1 MKTKKIQVSD
11 SDEISVQVFKPQL
24 YINNLVI
31 LFRWYLMSVVWLVN
45 YCRGSTFSST
55 SRSLRSSSGM
65 ICILCYCL
73 RIEIA
78 VSPPHPPSSSLSP
91 AMNTSEKHIQKPTHP
106 KNLWMFCFR
115 SEGVTNVRL
124 IKLFTRQIMRCE
136 PIDIR
141 MEGGGLVAVKVMGC
155 TRPDWNLT
163 HTYSNFWMLF
173 FKYHFQVAIYWFK
186 SSPLL
191 NI

>member
-31 LFRWYLMSVVWLVN
+31 LFRWYLMSVVCLVN

-73 RIEIA
+73 RVEVA
-78 VSPPHPPSSSLSP
+78 VSPPHSP
-91 AMNTSEKHIQKPTHP
+91 RPLYRRPWTHPKTHPKANTSEKPLDVLFSKRGSNECSLNKTVYRTNYEVWANRYQNGGWWP
-106 KNLWMFCFR
+106 CR
-115 SEGVTNVRL
+115 CESDGVHKTRL
-124 IKLFTRQIMRCE
+124 IPYAYI
-136 PIDIR
+136 
-141 MEGGGLVAVKVMGC
+141 
-155 TRPDWNLT
+155 
-163 HTYSNFWMLF
+163 
-173 FKYHFQVAIYWFK
+173 FQFLDVV
-186 SSPLL
+186 L
-191 NI
+191 

>member
-11 SDEISVQVFKPQL
+11 SDEISVQAFKPQL

-73 RIEIA
+73 RVEIA
-78 VSPPHPPSSSLSP
+78 VSPPHPPPPRPLYRRP
-91 AMNTSEKHIQKPTHP
+91 WTHPKADTSEKPLDVLFSKRGSNECSLNKTVYKTNYEVWANRYQNLGWWPCRWEWWGAQDQIETLRIHIPIFGCCS
-106 KNLWMFCFR
+106 LSIIFR
-115 SEGVTNVRL
+115 
-124 IKLFTRQIMRCE
+124 
-136 PIDIR
+136 
-141 MEGGGLVAVKVMGC
+141 
-155 TRPDWNLT
+155 
-163 HTYSNFWMLF
+163 
-173 FKYHFQVAIYWFK
+173 
-186 SSPLL
+186 
-191 NI
+191 

>member
-73 RIEIA
+73 RVEIA
-78 VSPPHPPSSSLSP
+78 VSPPHPPLILFITGHEHIRKTHP
-91 AMNTSEKHIQKPTHP
+91 KANTSEKPLDVLFSKRGSNECSLNKTVY
-106 KNLWMFCFR
+106 K
-115 SEGVTNVRL
+115 TNYEVWANRY
-124 IKLFTRQIMRCE
+124 QNGGWWPCRCE
-136 PIDIR
+136 SD
-141 MEGGGLVAVKVMGC
+141 GVHK
-155 TRPDWNLT
+155 TRLKP
-163 HTYSNFWMLF
+163 YA
-173 FKYHFQVAIYWFK
+173 YIFQFLDVV
-186 SSPLL
+186 L
-191 NI
+191 

>member
-1 MKTKKIQVSD
+1 
-11 SDEISVQVFKPQL
+11 
-24 YINNLVI
+24 
-31 LFRWYLMSVVWLVN
+31 MSVVWLVN

-73 RIEIA
+73 GR
-78 VSPPHPPSSSLSP
+78 SSSLPTSLPSSSLSP

-106 KNLWMFCFR
+106 KNLWMCCFR
-115 SEGVTNVRL
+115 SEGVTNVHL
-124 IKLFTRQIMRCE
+124 IKLFTGQIMRCE

-141 MEGGGLVAVKVMGC
+141 MEGGGLVAVRVMGC
-155 TRPDWNLT
+155 TRPDWYLT

>member
-73 RIEIA
+73 RVEIA

-106 KNLWMFCFR
+106 KNLWMCCFR
-115 SEGVTNVRL
+115 SEGVTNVHL

-141 MEGGGLVAVKVMGC
+141 MEGGGLVAWWGAQDQIETLRIHIPIFGC
-155 TRPDWNLT
+155 CSLSIIFR
-163 HTYSNFWMLF
+163 
-173 FKYHFQVAIYWFK
+173 
-186 SSPLL
+186 
-191 NI
+191 

>member
-73 RIEIA
+73 RVEIA
-78 VSPPHPPSSSLSP
+78 VSPPHPPPPPSSLSP
-91 AMNTSEKHIQKPTHP
+91 AMNTSKRKRGSNECSLNKTVYK
-106 KNLWMFCFR
+106 
-115 SEGVTNVRL
+115 TNYEVWANRY
-124 IKLFTRQIMRCE
+124 QNGGWWPCRCE
-136 PIDIR
+136 SD
-141 MEGGGLVAVKVMGC
+141 GVHK
-155 TRPDWNLT
+155 TRLKP
-163 HTYSNFWMLF
+163 YA
-173 FKYHFQVAIYWFK
+173 YIFQFLDVV
-186 SSPLL
+186 L
-191 NI
+191 

>member
-91 AMNTSEKHIQKPTHP
+91 AMNTSEKHIRKTHP
-106 KNLWMFCFR
+106 KANT
-115 SEGVTNVRL
+115 SEKPLDVLFSKRGSNECSLNKTVYKTNYEVWANRY
-124 IKLFTRQIMRCE
+124 QNGGWWPCRCE
-136 PIDIR
+136 SD
-141 MEGGGLVAVKVMGC
+141 GVHK
-155 TRPDWNLT
+155 TRLKP
-163 HTYSNFWMLF
+163 YA
-173 FKYHFQVAIYWFK
+173 YIFQFLDVV
-186 SSPLL
+186 L
-191 NI
+191 

>member
-73 RIEIA
+73 RVEVE
-78 VSPPHPPSSSLSP
+78 VSPPHPPTSSSLSP
-91 AMNTSEKHIQKPTHP
+91 AMNTSEKHIQKPTHL
-106 KNLWMFCFR
+106 KNLCCFR

-124 IKLFTRQIMRCE
+124 IKLVTRQIMRCE

-141 MEGGGLVAVKVMGC
+141 KEGGGLVAVRVMGC

-173 FKYHFQVAIYWFK
+173 LSIIFR
-186 SSPLL
+186 
-191 NI
+191 

>member
-31 LFRWYLMSVVWLVN
+31 PFRWYLMSVVWLVN

-73 RIEIA
+73 RVEIA

-106 KNLWMFCFR
+106 KNLWMCCFG

-124 IKLFTRQIMRCE
+124 KKLFTSKNYEVWANWYQNGGWWPCRCE
-136 PIDIR
+136 SD
-141 MEGGGLVAVKVMGC
+141 GVHK
-155 TRPDWNLT
+155 TRLKPY
-163 HTYSNFWMLF
+163 TYI
-173 FKYHFQVAIYWFK
+173 FQFLDVV
-186 SSPLL
+186 L
-191 NI
+191 

>member
-1 MKTKKIQVSD
+1 MKTKKIRVSD

-73 RIEIA
+73 RVEVG
-78 VSPPHPPSSSLSP
+78 VSPPHPPLVLFITGHEHIRKTHP
-91 AMNTSEKHIQKPTHP
+91 KANTSEKPVLFSKRGSNECSLNKTGY
-106 KNLWMFCFR
+106 K
-115 SEGVTNVRL
+115 TNYEVWANRY
-124 IKLFTRQIMRCE
+124 QNGGWWPCRCE
-136 PIDIR
+136 SD
-141 MEGGGLVAVKVMGC
+141 GVHK
-155 TRPDWNLT
+155 TRLKPYAYIFQILDVV
-163 HTYSNFWMLF
+163 